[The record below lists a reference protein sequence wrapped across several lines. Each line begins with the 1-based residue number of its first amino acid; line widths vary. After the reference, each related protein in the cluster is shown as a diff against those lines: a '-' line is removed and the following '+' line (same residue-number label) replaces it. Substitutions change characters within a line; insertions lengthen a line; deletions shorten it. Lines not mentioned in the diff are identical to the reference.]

1 MSSDNRGG
9 EGRVIYGIH
18 AVKAALAAGSVHGG
32 ELMLGDVGG
41 NPRLAEIERLA
52 EERGLP
58 IRKVTRRDLDRLHGG
73 ARHQGVVLMV
83 ETAVP
88 VAGVSL
94 EDILASCGEH
104 TLLLVLD
111 GVEDPHNLGACL
123 RTADAAGVQAVIV
136 PRDRA
141 AGMTAT
147 VRKVAS
153 GAAETVP
160 LVQVTNLAR
169 ALRQLQDAG
178 VWVIGTD
185 ADADLSLYDAD
196 LTGPL
201 ALALGA
207 EGRGLRRLTREHCD
221 RLISIPMSGAVESL
235 NVSVAAGV
243 CLFEARR
250 QRRPSS

>member
-1 MSSDNRGG
+1 MISEYRGG
-9 EGRVIYGIH
+9 EGMVIFGIH
-18 AVKAALAAGSVHGG
+18 AVKAALVTRNVRGG
-32 ELMLGDVGG
+32 ELLLGDGG
-41 NPRLAEIERLA
+41 ANPRLAEIERLA

-73 ARHQGVVLMV
+73 ARHQGVVLV
-83 ETAVP
+83 LGKAVP
-88 VAGVSL
+88 AAGVSL
-94 EDILASCGEH
+94 EDILESCGEH

-123 RTADAAGVQAVIV
+123 RTADAAGVEAVIV

-153 GAAETVP
+153 GAAESVP

-196 LTGPL
+196 LTGPM
-201 ALALGA
+201 AIALGA

-221 RLISIPMSGAVESL
+221 RLISIPMIGSVESL

-243 CLFEARR
+243 CLYEAHR
-250 QRRPSS
+250 QRRPHS

>member
-1 MSSDNRGG
+1 M
-9 EGRVIYGIH
+9 
-18 AVKAALAAGSVHGG
+18 
-32 ELMLGDVGG
+32 
-41 NPRLAEIERLA
+41 
-52 EERGLP
+52 
-58 IRKVTRRDLDRLHGG
+58 
-73 ARHQGVVLMV
+73 
-83 ETAVP
+83 
-88 VAGVSL
+88 
-94 EDILASCGEH
+94 
-104 TLLLVLD
+104 
-111 GVEDPHNLGACL
+111 
-123 RTADAAGVQAVIV
+123 IV

-153 GAAETVP
+153 GAAESVP

-196 LTGPL
+196 LTGPM
-201 ALALGA
+201 AIALGA

-221 RLISIPMSGAVESL
+221 RLISIPMSGSVPSL

-243 CLFEARR
+243 CLYEARR
-250 QRRPSS
+250 QRQLHP